1 MPPLENGSVD
11 RRVSVIVPTR
21 NEAATI
27 ADTLA
32 RLREPEV
39 LEVLVVDGQSEDATV
54 ALAQPLA
61 DRVIG
66 ASPDGLGR

>member
-1 MPPLENGSVD
+1 MPPRENGSVD

-39 LEVLVVDGQSEDATV
+39 LEVLVVDGESEDATV
-54 ALAQPLA
+54 DLARPLA
-61 DRVIG
+61 DRG
-66 ASPDGLGR
+66 RPRDGLGR